1 VLTAGG
7 DIERLYDAMELLYG
21 WKLGSGLTR

>member
-7 DIERLYDAMELLYG
+7 DIEHLYDAMEWLYG
-21 WKLGSGLTR
+21 WKLGSGLAR